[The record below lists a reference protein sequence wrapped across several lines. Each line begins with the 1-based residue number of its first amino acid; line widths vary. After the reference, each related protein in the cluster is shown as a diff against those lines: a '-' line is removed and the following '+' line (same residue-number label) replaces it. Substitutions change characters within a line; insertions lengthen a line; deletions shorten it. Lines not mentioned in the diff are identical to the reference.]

1 MGAGPDELAVT
12 RDSRSSS
19 EERPGSGR
27 LRGNHTCIFQTGA
40 LFVTKDTSWDHA
52 LKVTADGN
60 DLVGH
65 GGGILLRKLADQCGL
80 TAELDAALTQKGT
93 SPQFSRGVA
102 LTSTA
107 IAIALGATAMA
118 DIEVLDQLAPVL
130 GAAPSDSTVRRTLN
144 LADDR
149 TLARIAQARARI
161 RAHVWRQVQDAG
173 GFPWLEIAGKTL
185 AGWLFLDMDGT
196 LITAYSDKEGAA
208 PTWKKGFGFHPL
220 GAWIANTRECPDM
233 LLRPGNAGSNTF
245 TDHKEVLDRA
255 LKQVPAPFR
264 RKVIVRIDGA
274 GASHDL
280 VKHLL
285 TLSSPR
291 KALLFT
297 CGWMI
302 TAADEA
308 AIMQVPE
315 SAWQPGLCQDGSIEE
330 DKDAAEITGL
340 MTRAGNW
347 PDGLR
352 WIARRV
358 KPSRRHLKNLT
369 AYEKK
374 TGWKYSITCTN
385 IPDTGIAGVPGSHH
399 PQYIDVLHRDHAT
412 VETDGVRTAKAMGL
426 RNLPSKTWQVNKGWV
441 LAANIAADLT
451 AWARLLGLH
460 DQPGLRDAEPDTLR
474 YRIWH
479 IPARLVR
486 HARKR
491 ILKISPDWP
500 WKDAFIACWQRLCDL
515 PAPS

>member
-1 MGAGPDELAVT
+1 M
-12 RDSRSSS
+12 
-19 EERPGSGR
+19 
-27 LRGNHTCIFQTGA
+27 
-40 LFVTKDTSWDHA
+40 KDTSWDHA
-52 LKVTADGN
+52 LEVTADGN
-60 DLVGH
+60 GLVGH
-65 GGGILLRKLADQCGL
+65 AGGVLLRKLADQCGL
-80 TAELDAALTQKGT
+80 TAGLDAALAQKGA
-93 SPQFSRGVA
+93 SPQLSRGMV
-102 LTSTA
+102 LVSTA
-107 IAIALGATAMA
+107 IAIAMGATAMA
-118 DIEVLDQLAPVL
+118 DIEVLGQLAPVL
-130 GAAPSDSTVRRTLN
+130 GAAPSDSTVRRALS

-149 TLARIAQARARI
+149 TLTRIAQARART
-161 RAHVWRQVQDAG
+161 RAHVWKQIEAAG

-196 LITAYSDKEGAA
+196 LITAHSAKEGAA
-208 PTWKKGFGFHPL
+208 PTWKKGYGFHPL
-220 GAWIANTRECPDM
+220 AAWIANTRECPDM

-245 TDHKEVLDRA
+245 TDHKEVLGGA

-264 RKVIVRIDGA
+264 KRVIVRIDGA

-280 VKHLL
+280 VKYLL

-291 KALLFT
+291 KTLLFT

-302 TAADEA
+302 TKTDEQ
-308 AIMQVPE
+308 AIMAVPE
-315 SAWQPGLCQDGSIEE
+315 DAWKPGVRQDGRAE
-330 DKDAAEITGL
+330 DDKEITEITHL
-340 MTRAGNW
+340 LSRAGNW

-358 KPSRRHLKNLT
+358 MPSRRHLKNLT
-369 AYEKK
+369 AYEKQ
-374 TGWKYSITCTN
+374 TGWRYSITCTN
-385 IPDTGIAGVPGSHH
+385 IPDTGIPGVPGSHH

-460 DQPGLRDAEPDTLR
+460 DHEDLRDAEPDTLR

-479 IPARLVR
+479 LPARLVR

-491 ILKISPDWP
+491 ILKISPGWP
-500 WKDAFIACWQRLCDL
+500 WKDAFLTCWQRLCAL
-515 PAPS
+515 PAPD

>member
-1 MGAGPDELAVT
+1 MQHNG
-12 RDSRSSS
+12 
-19 EERPGSGR
+19 
-27 LRGNHTCIFQTGA
+27 
-40 LFVTKDTSWDHA
+40 WDHA
-52 LKVTADGN
+52 LTVTADGN
-60 DLVGH
+60 GLVGH
-65 GGGILLRKLADQCGL
+65 AGGILLRKLADRSGL
-80 TAELDAALTQKGT
+80 TAALDAALTQKGT
-93 SPQFSRGVA
+93 FPQLSRGVV
-102 LTSTA
+102 LVSTA
-107 IAIALGATAMA
+107 IAITMGATAMA
-118 DIEVLDQLAPVL
+118 DIAVLGQLAPVL
-130 GAAPSDSTVRRTLN
+130 GPAPGSSTVRRTLN
-144 LADDR
+144 LATAR
-149 TLARIAQARARI
+149 TLTRIAQARARI
-161 RAHVWRQVQDAG
+161 RAHVWKQAEDAG
-173 GFPWLEIAGKTL
+173 GFPWLEIAGKILT
-185 AGWLFLDMDGT
+185 GWLFLDMDGT

-220 GAWIANTRECPDM
+220 GAWCANTREALEM
-233 LLRPGNAGSNTF
+233 KLRPGNAGSNTF
-245 TDHKEVLDRA
+245 ADHKEVLDGA
-255 LKQVPAPFR
+255 LKQVPARFR
-264 RKVIVRIDGA
+264 RKILVRIDGA

-285 TLSSPR
+285 GMSSPR
-291 KALLFT
+291 KILLFT

-315 SAWQPGLCQDGSIEE
+315 SAWKPGIAQDGTAEE
-330 DKDAAEITGL
+330 DKDVTEITDLLG
-340 MTRAGNW
+340 RAGNW

-358 KPSRRHLKNLT
+358 RPSRRHLKNLT
-369 AYEKK
+369 DYEKK

-385 IPDTGIAGVPGSHH
+385 IPDSGIPGVPGSHH

-412 VETDGVRTAKAMGL
+412 VETSGVETAKAMGL
-426 RNLPSKTWQVNKGWV
+426 RNLPSKTWQVNCGWV

-451 AWARLLGLH
+451 AWARLLGFR
-460 DQPGLRDAEPDTLR
+460 DQPDLRDAEPDTLR

-500 WKDAFIACWQRLCDL
+500 WKDAFLTCWQRLCRL